1 MKPWDQA
8 RAAQHRPLPPKVRKM
23 HGPVGPTHVADG
35 RNDCVC
41 SECVQFGSRACTSCG
56 YHVCSFECRLRQSM
70 TAQFEEHQKEL
81 QRVGLYGEL
90 RRRYELDER
99 ADRERMLL
107 RRELAEL
114 APKSLAPIISTHRY
128 GSDVR
133 MWPPPPGMMPADW
146 P

>member
-1 MKPWDQA
+1 
-8 RAAQHRPLPPKVRKM
+8 
-23 HGPVGPTHVADG
+23 
-35 RNDCVC
+35 
-41 SECVQFGSRACTSCG
+41 
-56 YHVCSFECRLRQSM
+56 M